1 MFWSLSSSLFITLQ
15 EFMSMLYG
23 TKLKSVN
30 EARSAIF
37 GKKWQKENKI
47 TDMASFPL
55 CESVLR
61 LHSKRANAVAYM
73 WRNAVNLIPKFPN
86 LEESRWYLNGDIQWV
101 DDVFS
106 PTIEQLLSDKISEN
120 ESDSD
125 DEEIE
130 NIGDEG
136 IYGSDIDSDYKTFD

>member
-1 MFWSLSSSLFITLQ
+1 
-15 EFMSMLYG
+15 
-23 TKLKSVN
+23 
-30 EARSAIF
+30 
-37 GKKWQKENKI
+37 
-47 TDMASFPL
+47 MAAFPL

-86 LEESRWYLNGDIQWV
+86 LEESRWYLNGDSQWV
-101 DDVFS
+101 DDMFP

-120 ESDSD
+120 ESDSDEREID